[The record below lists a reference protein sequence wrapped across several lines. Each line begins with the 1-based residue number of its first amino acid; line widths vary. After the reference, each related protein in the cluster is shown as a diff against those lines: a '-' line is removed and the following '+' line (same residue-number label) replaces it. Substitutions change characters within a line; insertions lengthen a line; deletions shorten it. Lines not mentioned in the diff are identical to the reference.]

1 VNERFIESPLFPV
14 DVVNEA
20 SAREKEGGGR
30 PDYWEM
36 VFWWTR
42 KPLAGARAVVAGAT
56 LPSTVEPYRFN
67 LMLRLIPDRRSGGP
81 KVAHRLNPAI
91 LEDLRGYFRGKKLLD
106 PFAGFGSISLEAV
119 KLGMGEVVAVEF
131 LPTAYVFLK
140 AVLEYPKWATERG
153 VSGKLVEDVRRW
165 GEWVAEELRKDP
177 DIQELYDGGVAVYI
191 GTWEVLCPTCRRYTP
206 LVGNWWLA
214 RVKGDRGYRR
224 LAWMKPATS
233 GGRVGVEVVDLN
245 RIHGSVAGAR
255 LKAGKKQIAG
265 REVESY
271 TVEIAGREY
280 SVPEPNVVAD
290 ADYASCLLCGN
301 TMIDREAAAELRKH
315 VESEARKLTT
325 IPIRFTDTFYERL
338 LVEGVETAFK
348 ELKERADRG
357 GKDQDATTYRF
368 LRDSRKLTAFKDL
381 IRKTLKELGEE
392 HTAFYPKKALRDWNR
407 KLEDYLNGR
416 ATLEDLKNAMARP
429 RLLVKVKVENRDLEF
444 EPATEDDNEKLW
456 KALEKLKA
464 MWGDPDIPT
473 EPIPEYESRSIWVIA
488 YGFSKWYQLF
498 NPRQLLTL
506 VKLVKLIREA
516 GKKIEEEKLREG
528 WSREEAFKYAEA
540 ITTYLA
546 IALARYADYSAM
558 TSSYHPS
565 NPFGIDIRSNLSF
578 RGIAMVW
585 NWADLNPLIVSKG
598 LLRTTGSWKGS
609 LEKAVEGL
617 SYLVSAVSD
626 SPSRVR
632 VLLDDATSL
641 SKLADEKFDLIV
653 TDPPYRDD
661 VPYAELSDFY
671 FVWLKRAL
679 SDVVDGRLA
688 PRFHSDAFFN
698 NGREIEVQ
706 WREYAV
712 AEISYNDGRARY
724 FGLDSGLDHY
734 KRLMALAFITMSER
748 LKDEG
753 VLVTYFAHTSP
764 DAWAELI
771 EAGWKHGGFMVT
783 AGFPLATESAQSIV
797 KRGKLSLDTSIVVV
811 WRKATGGRPAASM
824 DSVSE
829 EMFRE
834 GVRWAEKV
842 LGRLYGRDLFF
853 SVLAK
858 VLSVATRYSSL
869 YDSRGEVE
877 VRRLV
882 DEYVVPIAARALV
895 VAAGGEAE
903 EIALDKIALFYLV
916 TKILYHVSGGV
927 AVREKILSD
936 DDVVLLTLAT
946 RVDRDDLLNY
956 RILVKSGKEEY
967 RFMEPPHKGVK
978 EFGKREFEEFLES
991 RGVNP
996 VKLEVEERNACSIDV
1011 LHLMEYATLFTGDPK
1026 RYFEELKKAYPALYD
1041 TAVKLAELLARALP
1055 GDPESLACRK
1065 VLYYIGGG

>member
-56 LPSTVEPYRFN
+56 LPATVEPYRFN
-67 LMLRLIPDRRSGGP
+67 LMLRLTPDRRSGGP
-81 KVAHRLNPAI
+81 KATHRLNPAI
-91 LEDLRGYFRGKKLLD
+91 PEGLRGYFRGKKLLD
-106 PFAGFGSISLEAV
+106 PFAGFGSIPLEAV
-119 KLGMGEVVAVEF
+119 RLGMGEVVAVEF

-153 VSGKLVEDVRRW
+153 VSEKLVEDVRRW
-165 GEWVAEELRKDP
+165 GEWVAEELHGDP

-224 LAWMKPATS
+224 LAWVKPVTS

-290 ADYASCLLCGN
+290 ADYASCLLCDN
-301 TMIDREAAAELRKH
+301 TMIDREAVAELRKH
-315 VESEARKLTT
+315 IESEARKLTT
-325 IPIRFTDTFYERL
+325 IPVRFTDTFYERL
-338 LVEGVETAFK
+338 LVEGVETAFR
-348 ELKERADRG
+348 ELKKRADRG
-357 GKDQDATTYRF
+357 EKDQDATTYRF

-392 HTAFYPKKALRDWNR
+392 HTAFYPKKTIRDWNR

-416 ATLEDLKNAMARP
+416 ATLEDLKNAMARL
-429 RLLVKVKVENRDLEF
+429 RLLVKVKVENGDLEF
-444 EPATEDDNEKLW
+444 EPATEDDNERLW

-464 MWGDPDIPT
+464 MWGDPDVPT
-473 EPIPEYESRSIWVIA
+473 EPIPEYESRPIWVIA

-528 WSREEAFKYAEA
+528 WSREDAFKYAEA

-546 IALARYADYSAM
+546 IALIRYADFNSIESHWTITWLIPNETLAM
-558 TSSYHPS
+558 
-565 NPFGIDIRSNLSF
+565 

-585 NWADLNPLIVSKG
+585 NYGEYSPYAPARTGNW
-598 LLRTTGSWKGS
+598 LRNI
-609 LEKAVEGL
+609 ENVIEGL
-617 SYLVSAVSD
+617 SYLVSAVS
-626 SPSRVR
+626 SSSSKVR

-641 SKLADEKFDLIV
+641 SKLSGEKFDLIV

-671 FVWLKRAL
+671 FVWLKKAL
-679 SDVVDGRLA
+679 CDVVDGRLA

-698 NGREIEVQ
+698 NGREVEVQ

-712 AEISYNDGRARY
+712 AEISYSDGRARY
-724 FGLDSGLDHY
+724 FGLGSGLDHY

-783 AGFPLATESAQSIV
+783 AGFPLATESTQSVV

-927 AVREKILSD
+927 AVREKTLSD
-936 DDVVLLTLAT
+936 DDVILLTLAT

-967 RFMEPPHKGVK
+967 RFMEPPYKNVK
-978 EFGKREFEEFLES
+978 EFGKKEEFEEFLGS

-996 VKLEVEERNACSIDV
+996 AELEVVERDACSVDV
-1011 LHLMEYATLFTGDPK
+1011 LHIMEYATLFTEDPK
-1026 RYFEELKKAYPALYD
+1026 RYFEELKKAHPALYD
-1041 TAVKLAELLARALP
+1041 TAVKLAKLLARALP
-1055 GDPESLACRK
+1055 GDPESLVCRK

>member
-14 DVVNEA
+14 DVVSEA

-42 KPLAGARAVVAGAT
+42 KPLAGARAVVAGAA
-56 LPSTVEPYRFN
+56 LPATVEPYRFN
-67 LMLRLIPDRRSGGP
+67 LMLRLTPDRMLGGP
-81 KVAHRLNPAI
+81 KTAHRLNPAI
-91 LEDLRGYFRGKKLLD
+91 PEGLRGYFRGRKLLD
-106 PFAGFGSISLEAV
+106 PFAGFGSIPLEAV
-119 KLGMGEVVAVEF
+119 RLGMGEVVAVEF

-140 AVLEYPKWATERG
+140 AVLEYPKWVAERG
-153 VSGKLVEDVRRW
+153 VSEKLKEDVRRW
-165 GEWVAEELRKDP
+165 GEWVAEELRGGP

-191 GTWEVLCPTCRRYTP
+191 GTWEVVCPTCRRYTP

-224 LAWMKPATS
+224 LAWMKPVTS
-233 GGRVGVEVVDLN
+233 GGRVGVEVADLN
-245 RIHGSVAGAR
+245 RIHGSVAGAK

-301 TMIDREAAAELRKH
+301 TMIDREAVAELRKH
-315 VESEARKLTT
+315 VESEARKLTRV
-325 IPIRFTDTFYERL
+325 PVRFTDTFYERL
-338 LVEGVETAFK
+338 LVEGVETAFR

-357 GKDQDATTYRF
+357 EKDQDATTYRF

-392 HTAFYPKKALRDWNR
+392 HTAFYPKKTIRDWNR

-429 RLLVKVKVENRDLEF
+429 RLLVKVKVENGDLEF

-464 MWGDPDIPT
+464 MWGDPDVPK

-506 VKLVKLIREA
+506 VKLVKLVREA
-516 GKKIEEEKLREG
+516 GKKVEEEKLREG
-528 WSREEAFKYAEA
+528 WSREDAFKYAEA
-540 ITTYLA
+540 VTTYLA
-546 IALARYADYSAM
+546 TALVNHIRHSCLTTSVEPTQKFIAHALA
-558 TSSYHPS
+558 
-565 NPFGIDIRSNLSF
+565 F
-578 RGIAMVW
+578 RGIAMTW
-585 NWADLNPLIVSKG
+585 NWIEERSTVDMI
-598 LLRTTGSWKGS
+598 GSFVKS
-609 LEKAVEGL
+609 MNSISEGL
-617 SYLVSAVSD
+617 SYLVSAVSG

-641 SKLADEKFDLIV
+641 SKLGGEKFDLIV

-679 SDVVDGRLA
+679 SDAVDGRLA
-688 PRFHSDAFFN
+688 PRFHGDAFFN

-724 FGLDSGLDHY
+724 FGLSSGLDHY

-753 VLVTYFAHTSP
+753 ILVTYFAHTSP

-771 EAGWKHGGFMVT
+771 EAGWKHGGFVVT
-783 AGFPLATESAQSIV
+783 AGFPLATESTQSVV

-811 WRKATGGRPAASM
+811 WRKAIGGRPATSM
-824 DSVSE
+824 ESVSE

-853 SVLAK
+853 SVLVK
-858 VLSVATRYSSL
+858 VLSIATRYSSL

-882 DEYVVPIAARALV
+882 DEYVVPITARALV
-895 VAAGGEAE
+895 AAAGGEAE

-927 AVREKILSD
+927 TVREKILSD

-956 RILVKSGKEEY
+956 GIIVKSDKEEY
-967 RFMEPPHKGVK
+967 RFMEPPYKGVK
-978 EFGKREFEEFLES
+978 EFGKKEFEEFLEFLES

-996 VKLEVEERNACSIDV
+996 VKLEVVERNACSIDV
-1011 LHLMEYATLFTGDPK
+1011 LHLMEYATLFTGDPR

-1041 TAVKLAELLARALP
+1041 TAVKLVELLVRALP
-1055 GDPESLACRK
+1055 GDPESSACRK

>member
-56 LPSTVEPYRFN
+56 LPATVEPYRFN
-67 LMLRLIPDRRSGGP
+67 LMLRLIPDRKSGGP
-81 KVAHRLNPAI
+81 KATHRLNPAI
-91 LEDLRGYFRGKKLLD
+91 PEGLRGYFRGKKLLD
-106 PFAGFGSISLEAV
+106 PFAGFGSIPLEAV
-119 KLGMGEVVAVEF
+119 RLGMEEVVAVEF

-153 VSGKLVEDVRRW
+153 VSEKLMEDVRRW
-165 GEWVAEELRKDP
+165 GEWVAEELRGDP

-191 GTWEVLCPTCRRYTP
+191 GTWEVLCPTCGRYTP

-214 RVKGDRGYRR
+214 RVKGDSGYRR

-255 LKAGKKQIAG
+255 LKAGKKQIGG

-301 TMIDREAAAELRKH
+301 TMLDEEAVAELRKH

-325 IPIRFTDTFYERL
+325 IPVRFTDTFYERL
-338 LVEGVETAFK
+338 LVKGVETAFR
-348 ELKERADRG
+348 ELKERADREER
-357 GKDQDATTYRF
+357 DQDAITYRL
-368 LRDSRKLTAFKDL
+368 LRDSKKLTVFKDL
-381 IRKTLKELGEE
+381 IKETLKELGEE
-392 HTAFYPKKALRDWNR
+392 HTAFYPKKTLRDWNR
-407 KLEDYLNGR
+407 KLEDYLDGR
-416 ATLEDLKNAMARP
+416 ATLEDLKNAIARP
-429 RLLVKVKVENRDLEF
+429 RLLVKVKVKNRDLEF

-473 EPIPEYESRSIWVIA
+473 EPLAEYERRQLMVCTSTGA
-488 YGFSKWYQLF
+488 CKWYQLF

-528 WSREEAFKYAEA
+528 WSREEAFKHAEA

-546 IALARYADYSAM
+546 TALVNYIRHNCLTTSVEPTQKFIAHALA
-558 TSSYHPS
+558 
-565 NPFGIDIRSNLSF
+565 F
-578 RGIAMVW
+578 RGIAMTW
-585 NWADLNPLIVSKG
+585 NWIEEIPTIDILGSFTRSLNSISE
-598 LLRTTGSWKGS
+598 S
-609 LEKAVEGL
+609 LY
-617 SYLVSAVSD
+617 YLVSAVSG

-641 SKLADEKFDLIV
+641 SKLGGERLDLIV

-671 FVWLKRAL
+671 FVWLRRAL

-688 PRFHSDAFFN
+688 PRFHGDAFFN
-698 NGREIEVQ
+698 DGREVEVQ

-712 AEISYNDGRARY
+712 AEISYSDGRARY
-724 FGLDSGLDHY
+724 FGLGSGLDHY

-753 VLVTYFAHTSP
+753 ILVTYFAHTSP

-771 EAGWKHGGFMVT
+771 EAGWKHGGFVVT
-783 AGFPLATESAQSIV
+783 AGFPLATESAQSVV

-834 GVRWAEKV
+834 GVKWAEKV

-877 VRRLV
+877 VKRLV
-882 DEYVVPIAARALV
+882 DEYVVPITARALV
-895 VAAGGEAE
+895 TAFGGEAE

-927 AVREKILSD
+927 TVREKILSD

-967 RFMEPPHKGVK
+967 RFMEPPYKGVK
-978 EFGKREFEEFLES
+978 EFEKKEFEGLLES
-991 RGVNP
+991 RGVNS
-996 VKLEVEERNACSIDV
+996 VKLEVVKRSVCSIDV
-1011 LHLMEYATLFTGDPK
+1011 LHLMEYVTLFTEDPR

-1041 TAVKLAELLARALP
+1041 TAVKLAELIVRALP
-1055 GDPESLACRK
+1055 GDPESLVCRK

>member
-1 VNERFIESPLFPV
+1 
-14 DVVNEA
+14 
-20 SAREKEGGGR
+20 
-30 PDYWEM
+30 M

-67 LMLRLIPDRRSGGP
+67 LMLRLTPDRRSGGP
-81 KVAHRLNPAI
+81 KIAHRLNPAI
-91 LEDLRGYFRGKKLLD
+91 PADLRGYFRGKKLLD
-106 PFAGFGSISLEAV
+106 PFAGFGSIPLEAV
-119 KLGMGEVVAVEF
+119 RLSMGEVVAIEF

-140 AVLEYPKWATERG
+140 AVLEYPKWVAERG
-153 VSGKLVEDVRRW
+153 VSEKLMEDVRRW
-165 GEWVAEELRKDP
+165 GEWVAEELRRDP

-191 GTWEVLCPTCRRYTP
+191 GTWEVVCPTCGRYTP

-224 LAWMKPATS
+224 LAWMKPVTS
-233 GGRVGVEVVDLN
+233 EGRVGVEVVDLN

-301 TMIDREAAAELRKH
+301 TMIDREAVAELRKH
-315 VESEARKLTT
+315 VVSEARKLTT
-325 IPIRFTDTFYERL
+325 IPVRFTDTFYERL

-357 GKDQDATTYRF
+357 EKDQDATTYRF

-392 HTAFYPKKALRDWNR
+392 HTAFYPKKTIRDWNR

-429 RLLVKVKVENRDLEF
+429 RLLVKVKVENGDLEF

-456 KALEKLKA
+456 KALEKLKV

-473 EPIPEYESRSIWVIA
+473 ELFAPYQMGTAGAFRITLW
-488 YGFSKWYQLF
+488 GFDKFYKLF

-516 GKKIEEEKLREG
+516 GKKVEEEKLREG

-540 ITTYLA
+540 VTTYLA
-546 IALARYADYSAM
+546 IALARFAVHNNVI
-558 TSSYHPS
+558 TLLHPS
-565 NPFGIDIRSNLSF
+565 NPMGIEISNALSM
-578 RGIAMVW
+578 RGLAMQW
-585 NWADLNPLIVSKG
+585 NWGDTNPFIITRG
-598 LLRTTGSWKGS
+598 LLRTNSWSKCV
-609 LEKAVEGL
+609 EKEIEAL
-617 SYLVSAVSD
+617 TYLVSAISG
-626 SPSRVR
+626 SSSRVR

-641 SKLADEKFDLIV
+641 SKLGGEKFDLIV

-671 FVWLKRAL
+671 FVWLKRVL

-712 AEISYNDGRARY
+712 AEISYNEGRARY
-724 FGLDSGLDHY
+724 FGLGSGLDHY

-753 VLVTYFAHTSP
+753 ILVTYFAHTSP

-783 AGFPLATESAQSIV
+783 AGFPLATESAQSVV

-853 SVLAK
+853 SVLVK

-882 DEYVVPIAARALV
+882 DEYVVPITARALV

-967 RFMEPPHKGVK
+967 RFMEPPYKGVK
-978 EFGKREFEEFLES
+978 EFEKKEFEELLES

-996 VKLEVEERNACSIDV
+996 VKLEVVERDVCSIDV
-1011 LHLMEYATLFTGDPK
+1011 LHLMEYVTLFTGDPR

-1041 TAVKLAELLARALP
+1041 TAVKLAKLLARALP
-1055 GDPESLACRK
+1055 GDPESLLCRK